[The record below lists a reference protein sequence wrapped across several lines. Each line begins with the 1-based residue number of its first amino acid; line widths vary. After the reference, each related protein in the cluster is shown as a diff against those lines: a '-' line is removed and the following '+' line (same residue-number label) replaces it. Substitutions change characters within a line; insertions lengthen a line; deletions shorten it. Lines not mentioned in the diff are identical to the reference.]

1 MTMTPE
7 QLVGKVPTHLV
18 NTVIGDQ
25 PLLVHEMVEAD
36 LQSLRDA
43 AVQSGFDFHIASG
56 FREFERQKS
65 IWNLKMSG
73 QLAILDHNSQP
84 LDVGK
89 LSEREKIYA
98 ILRWSA
104 LPGASRHHWGT
115 DFDVFDKA
123 SLPKGSQLQ
132 LEPWEYL
139 QGHQVDFYQWLK
151 NNLAKFGFFF
161 PYAQD
166 KGGVA
171 AEPWHISHFA
181 TATECLS
188 LFNQQVLRKQLSN
201 CDVSCEQLVLSELDS
216 IYNQF
221 ITNISTKAG

>member
-1 MTMTPE
+1 MTPE
-7 QLVGKVPTHLV
+7 QLVGKTPTHLV
-18 NTVIGDQ
+18 NTAIGDQ
-25 PLLVHEMVEAD
+25 LLLVHSMVEAD
-36 LQSLRDA
+36 LKSLRDA

-56 FREFERQKS
+56 FREFEKQKS
-65 IWNLKMSG
+65 IWNRKMSG
-73 QLAILDHNSQP
+73 QLTILDHNSQP
-84 LDVGK
+84 IDVEK

-115 DFDVFDKA
+115 DFDVFDRA
-123 SLPKGSQLQ
+123 SLPKDSQLQ

-139 QGHQVDFYQWLK
+139 EGHQVHFYQWLK
-151 NNLAKFGFFF
+151 SNLAKFGFFF

-166 KGGVA
+166 KGGIA

-188 LFNQQVLRKQLSN
+188 LFNQQVLRMQLSS
-201 CDVSCEQLVLSELDS
+201 CDVSCEQLVLSELDT
-216 IYNQF
+216 IYSQF